1 MRKKMKKKLSP
12 HSLILTSTT
21 LEVLS
26 SNLKKPDAIL
36 VSFLTENCPFDS
48 IFNFMLIKCC

>member
-1 MRKKMKKKLSP
+1 MKKKMKKKLSP
-12 HSLILTSTT
+12 HSLILISTT

-26 SNLKKPDAIL
+26 SNLKKSNAIL
-36 VSFLTENCPFDS
+36 VSFLTENCSFDS